1 MPDVEKGIAGEPD
14 VIETSWK
21 VVVVGGG
28 RTGGAILEKL
38 AKDPRF
44 DPFVLDVD
52 YGRLSELR
60 AAGIQGAEV
69 SGNDI
74 PAMAPFLKDAACVV
88 CAAPSSVAPTVARA
102 ASAAGCHY
110 LDLCEVSP
118 VTPERMGA
126 DLRPGQCFVPS
137 CGLAPGFVSV
147 LVDEFIRGGDS
158 NADITVYTGVLPAER
173 TNRLGY
179 GNLWGLDG
187 LIAEYTSDCI
197 SLKTGKMVTGR
208 PLRDVENL
216 AIDGITY
223 EAFSTSGSLD
233 NLVRT
238 YSGRLSGLRF
248 KTLRY
253 PGHLDHILFLLE
265 DLNLKE
271 RLYLFRNLL
280 LNGLDLVERDTV
292 LIHIVD
298 HNPRTPRSLTH
309 VYHATAHADGHF
321 SSAVATVSAS
331 HVCAVVELL
340 VRGLVPAEGVL
351 HNCFIDLDHLMQS
364 RHGATLLQ
372 GGPLNTEAVG
382 KTQDG
387 GTE

>member
-1 MPDVEKGIAGEPD
+1 MATDVFKQP
-14 VIETSWK
+14 WK

-28 RTGGAILEKL
+28 RAGGAILAQL

-52 YGRLSELR
+52 YGRVAELR
-60 AAGIQGAEV
+60 VAGIQGAEV
-69 SGNDI
+69 SGNDVL
-74 PAMAPFLKDAACVV
+74 AMATILKDAACVI

-110 LDLCEVSP
+110 VDLCEVSP

-126 DLRPGQCFVPS
+126 DLGPGQCFVPS

-147 LVDEFIRGGDS
+147 LVDEFIREGDTS
-158 NADITVYTGVLPAER
+158 ADITVFTGVLPADR

-187 LIAEYTSDCI
+187 LIAEYTNDCM
-197 SLKTGKMVTGR
+197 SLKNGKIVTGH
-208 PLRDVENL
+208 PLRDAENL
-216 AIDGITY
+216 AINGSTY

-233 NLVRT
+233 NLVRN

-253 PGHLDHILFLLE
+253 PGHLDYILFLLE

-280 LNGLDLVERDTV
+280 LNGLDPVERDTV

-298 HNPRTPRSLTH
+298 RNPRTPRSLTH
-309 VYHATAHADGHF
+309 VYHATAHTDGHF
-321 SSAVATVSAS
+321 SSAVSTVSAS

-351 HNCFIDLDHLMQS
+351 HNCSIDLDHLMQS
-364 RHGATLLQ
+364 RHVATLLQ
-372 GGPLNTEAVG
+372 DGPINTEAVG
-382 KTQDG
+382 KTQNG